1 MPIRPRTYRRADRI
15 PEPSTRA
22 GAEGVPSIHLA
33 NVLSHRLGSLV
44 AGIEG
49 YTELLLERLAETDQR
64 DLAMRIIE
72 SAQRIE
78 HVLADLAHYTRPAT
92 PEIESI
98 SVGSLLDDLLR
109 VLPDEVAERVVIS
122 TGEHSDRHVVAD
134 PFLAR
139 DGLAY
144 LLLNAVE
151 ATPNRGPVTL
161 SVATDGTGTWVH
173 LDVRNEASLEPAIAG
188 RMFEPFFTTKA
199 HNLGVGLPLARRY
212 ARMQAGDVT
221 LEKDGR
227 DGEVVVRFTLPVSR
241 LNP

>member
-1 MPIRPRTYRRADRI
+1 M
-15 PEPSTRA
+15 
-22 GAEGVPSIHLA
+22 
-33 NVLSHRLGSLV
+33 LSHRLGSLV

-49 YTELLLERLAETDQR
+49 FTELLLERLAETEQR

-78 HVLADLAHYTRPAT
+78 HVLADRAHYTRPTT

-109 VLPDEVAERVVIS
+109 VLPDEVAERVVVS
-122 TGEHSDRHVVAD
+122 VGEHADRHVVAD

-139 DGLAY
+139 DVLAY
-144 LLLNAVE
+144 LLLNAAE
-151 ATPNRGPVTL
+151 ATPDRGAVTL
-161 SVATDGTGTWVH
+161 GVGTDGTGTWVH
-173 LDVRNEASLEPAIAG
+173 LDVGNEAYLEPAIAG

-199 HNLGVGLPLARRY
+199 HNLGVGLPLARRF

-221 LEKDGR
+221 LVRDGR
-227 DGEVVVRFTLPVSR
+227 EGQVVVRFTLPVSR
-241 LNP
+241 LDP